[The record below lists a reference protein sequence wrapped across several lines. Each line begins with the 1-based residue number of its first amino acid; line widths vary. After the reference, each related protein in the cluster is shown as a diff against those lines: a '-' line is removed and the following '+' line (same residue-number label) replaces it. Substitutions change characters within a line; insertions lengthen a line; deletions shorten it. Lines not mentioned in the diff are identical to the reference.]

1 MTVLDI
7 YNLALSVFKEP
18 PVTEVELKSKSG
30 HSIEVLSLFYQPAL
44 LKARDEYSWSWLE
57 EIIELSELNSYLVG
71 YKYAY
76 ELPQGQIKITE
87 VLPREVEYR
96 KIGNKIYSKD
106 LIYSVIGIRTETITP
121 DNPNIPDEFWI
132 LVAYA
137 MAFLASESLKAI
149 RSYLE
154 ANPSL
159 RSIATGIWVL
169 ATTPEILKC
178 IQMEVHLTLLK
189 ILPGSGITSIM
200 TLMKQTLKPP
210 LGTL

>member
-1 MTVLDI
+1 M
-7 YNLALSVFKEP
+7 
-18 PVTEVELKSKSG
+18 
-30 HSIEVLSLFYQPAL
+30 
-44 LKARDEYSWSWLE
+44 E

-71 YKYAY
+71 YNYAY

-137 MAFLASESLKAI
+137 MAFLASESMSNNDQAMIQVVSSKYNM
-149 RSYLE
+149 YLE
-154 ANPSL
+154 QMKLMDAT
-159 RSIATGIWVL
+159 TGIRQV
-169 ATTPEILKC
+169 C
-178 IQMEVHLTLLK
+178 
-189 ILPGSGITSIM
+189 
-200 TLMKQTLKPP
+200 QTE
-210 LGTL
+210 